1 MVATFPPVKSHSV
14 VDLLRDRYAPPA
26 WAFLEQVANGTGFA
40 ADRHVDAI
48 AMGVWPSRG
57 LELLGFEVKV
67 SRNDWRRELRKPDKA
82 EPIAER
88 MDRFYVV
95 APADVVPRDEVPAA
109 WGLLEVVG
117 GKKLI
122 ERKPAE
128 KLDPEPLDR
137 LFLAAI
143 LRKAAS
149 VSPTLEMRAEARR
162 QANEEVERSIESRVE
177 SRTYGLQTQL
187 DALRERVTAFEART
201 GIPLEKH
208 ERDGWYGFPSGEE
221 LADAVLFLARGGT
234 DRVRQ
239 QLRSLDHTITGLQK
253 LRLEAAELFAPD
265 EVAPSGVGGTDG

>member
-1 MVATFPPVKSHSV
+1 MTVATLPPVKAHHV
-14 VDLLRDRYAPPA
+14 IELLRTRYAAPA

-57 LELLGFEVKV
+57 LELIGFEVKV

-82 EPIAER
+82 EPIAAR

-95 APADVVPRDEVPAA
+95 APADVVPRDEVPSA
-109 WGLLEVVG
+109 WGLIEVVG

-128 KLDPEPLDR
+128 KLEPKPLDH

-143 LRKAAS
+143 LRKAAAA
-149 VSPTLEMRAEARR
+149 SPTLEMQAEARR
-162 QANEEVERSIESRVE
+162 QAHDEVEQDLDHRVE
-177 SRTYGLQTQL
+177 QRTYGLQSEL
-187 DALRERVTAFEART
+187 DRLRERVQAFEART

-208 ERDGWYGFPSGEE
+208 EQNGWYGFPSGDE
-221 LADAVLFLARGGT
+221 LAAAVLFLARGGT
-234 DRVRQ
+234 QRARQ
-239 QLRSLDHTITGLQK
+239 QLRSLDHVITSLQK
-253 LRLEAAELFAPD
+253 VAGEAADLFAD
-265 EVAPSGVGGTDG
+265 EEAPA

>member
-1 MVATFPPVKSHSV
+1 MVATFPPVKSHAV
-14 VDLLRDRYAPPA
+14 IELLRNRYAPPA

-57 LELLGFEVKV
+57 LELTGFEVKV

-82 EPIAER
+82 EPIAAR

-95 APADVVPRDEVPAA
+95 APADIVPRDEVPSA
-109 WGLLEVVG
+109 WGLLEVIG

-128 KLDPEPLDR
+128 KLEPEPLDR

-149 VSPTLEMRAEARR
+149 VSPTLEMQAEARR
-162 QANEEVERSIESRVE
+162 QAHDEVEQEFERRVE
-177 SRTYGLQTQL
+177 QRTYGLQSQL
-187 DALRERVTAFEART
+187 DTLRGRVEAFEART

-208 ERDGWYGFPSGEE
+208 DRDGWYGFPSGDE
-221 LADAVLFLARGGT
+221 LADAVLFLAGGGA

-265 EVAPSGVGGTDG
+265 EVALSGVGGADG